1 MKDYIKGRNPII
13 EALKSEREVKEIF
26 FARGV
31 KLSGIIS
38 EIQKLAGEKGI
49 KYHFID
55 QERLNS
61 MGGEN
66 NQGVLALVDSYNYL
80 TLEEFLDIPADKRET
95 ILVLDSI
102 QDPRNFGTILRTAEC
117 AGVGGVIIP
126 ERRSV
131 QVTPVVEKS
140 SAGALAYIPVARV
153 VNLNTAIGK
162 IKEHGYWVFGLS
174 LECKSSY
181 TDVDLTG
188 PVCIVAGSEG
198 EGLRPLVEKNCD
210 FTIKLPVMGRINSL
224 NVSVACGIVLYES
237 LRQRKIK
244 PDKKGKITL
253 NS

>member
-1 MKDYIKGRNPII
+1 VP
-13 EALKSEREVKEIF
+13 V
-26 FARGV
+26 
-31 KLSGIIS
+31 
-38 EIQKLAGEKGI
+38 
-49 KYHFID
+49 
-55 QERLNS
+55 
-61 MGGEN
+61 
-66 NQGVLALVDSYNYL
+66 
-80 TLEEFLDIPADKRET
+80 
-95 ILVLDSI
+95 
-102 QDPRNFGTILRTAEC
+102 C
-117 AGVGGVIIP
+117 GVIY
-126 ERRSV
+126 RKDGLFRLRL
-131 QVTPVVEKS
+131 VVEKS

-174 LECKSSY
+174 LEGKSSY